1 MKPALNALL
10 QHPAIWRGGEH
21 SHAASAGVSTGF
33 AMLDDLF
40 PGGGWPVGA
49 LTEILVEREG
59 IGELRL
65 VLPLLARL
73 SKEARWL
80 AWVSPPHLP
89 YAPALARG
97 GVELSRL
104 LLLDPAAI
112 ADARWA
118 AEQALRSGAC
128 AAVLA
133 WFPKTDERALRRL
146 QLAAESGGA
155 CGLLFGSS
163 RDADRSSPAALRLQL
178 ERAPRGLAVRILK
191 RRGGAVAAPVWLD
204 FDPQEAV
211 EPQRRE
217 GAKKARLSGMS
228 DKFSNCYCPDE
239 SSLSRGMDGV

>member
-10 QHPAIWRGGEH
+10 QNPAIWRGGEH
-21 SHAASAGVSTGF
+21 SRATSEAESTGF
-33 AMLDDLF
+33 AALDGVF

-73 SKEARWL
+73 SREARWL
-80 AWVSPPHLP
+80 AWVSPPHRP

-104 LLLDPAAI
+104 LLLDPAA
-112 ADARWA
+112 AGDARWA

-133 WFPKTDERALRRL
+133 WLPGADERALRRL

-155 CGLLFGSS
+155 CGLLFGSA
-163 RDADRSSPAALRLQL
+163 RDAVRSSPAALRLQL

-191 RRGGAVAAPVWLD
+191 RRGGPVTAPLVLD
-204 FDPQEAV
+204 FDPGE
-211 EPQRRE
+211 RGRE
-217 GAKKARLSGMS
+217 NQAMKYVGRVSPDMAGRARPTYL
-228 DKFSNCYCPDE
+228 P
-239 SSLSRGMDGV
+239 